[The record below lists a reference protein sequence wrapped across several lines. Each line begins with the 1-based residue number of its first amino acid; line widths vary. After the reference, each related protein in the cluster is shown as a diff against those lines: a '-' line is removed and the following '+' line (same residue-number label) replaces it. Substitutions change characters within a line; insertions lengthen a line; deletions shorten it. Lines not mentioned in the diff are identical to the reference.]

1 MLNLDPYQVNA
12 RTIATK
18 VQSGDWDPQEIA
30 QFYLRRV
37 ENLHRELNTHIQW
50 DMDSTSRAAE
60 HQLDYIAA
68 ALKAGKSLP
77 LAGVP
82 IAVKDNILVKGC
94 GTSCGSRMLANFR
107 SPYDASVI
115 ERLRAAGALL
125 LGKTNLDEFAMGS
138 SNENSAFGPV
148 LNPWNT
154 KRVPGGSSG
163 GSAAAVAAAMVP
175 LALGSDTGGSIRQP
189 ASFCG
194 VVGLKPS
201 YGRVSR
207 YGLVAYASSLDQ
219 IGPFARNVEDA
230 ALLFDTI
237 AGHDSKDS
245 TSVNQ
250 KSGSALAAIDQAQAG
265 STLKGLKIGLV
276 KEFMAVE
283 GIEASVQEAF
293 DQACQDLVALGAE
306 LRTVSLPSVSYGVAA
321 YYLLATAEASS
332 NLARYDG
339 IRYGYRSQT
348 ASGNLKDLYFASRSE
363 GFGREVKQRIML
375 GTFAL
380 SSGYYDAYYEKASK
394 VRALMRQEMDQA
406 FQDVDVLLSPTSPTV
421 AFELGAKTRDP
432 LAMYL
437 SDVFTI
443 QANLGGHPALSIP
456 CGYDQ
461 DKMPIGMQLIGP
473 MWSEDRLLQYAY
485 VYENEKRW
493 GDEFKPRC

>member
-1 MLNLDPYQVNA
+1 MLNLDPYQVKA
-12 RTIATK
+12 RTIAAK
-18 VQSGDWDPQEIA
+18 VQTGDWDPQDVA

-50 DMDSTSRAAE
+50 DMDTASRAVE

-68 ALKAGKSLP
+68 ALKAGKTLP

-82 IAVKDNILVKGC
+82 IAVKDNILLKGS
-94 GTSCGSRMLANFR
+94 GASCGSQMLANFR
-107 SPYDASVI
+107 SPYDATVV
-115 ERLRAAGALL
+115 ERLRAAGALF

-148 LNPWNT
+148 LNPWNI
-154 KRVPGGSSG
+154 KRVSGGSSG
-163 GSAAAVAAAMVP
+163 GSAATVAAAMVP
-175 LALGSDTGGSIRQP
+175 LSLGSDTGGSIRQP

-207 YGLVAYASSLDQ
+207 YGLVAYASSFDQ
-219 IGPFARNVEDA
+219 IGPFARNIEDA
-230 ALLFDTI
+230 ALLYDVI
-237 AGHDSKDS
+237 AGHDPRDS
-245 TSVNQ
+245 TSVDTATN
-250 KSGSALAAIDQAQAG
+250 SALTAIDQAQNLP
-265 STLKGLKIGLV
+265 SLKGLKVGLV
-276 KEFMAVE
+276 KEFMTAEGVEPAVQS
-283 GIEASVQEAF
+283 AL
-293 DQACQDLVALGAE
+293 DQACKDLEALGAE
-306 LRTVSLPSVSYGVAA
+306 IRTVSLPSVSYGVAA

-339 IRYGYRSQT
+339 IRYGYRSQS

-394 VRALMRQEMDQA
+394 VRLLMRQEMDQA
-406 FQDVDVLLSPTSPTV
+406 LKEVDVLLSPTAPTV
-421 AFELGAKTRDP
+421 AFELGSKLRDP

-461 DKMPIGMQLIGP
+461 DNMPIGMQLIGP